1 MSSKPDHINW
11 QTGEDLGGH
20 KGRVLGMRQRLIS
33 QNQKRGEEFMN
44 RELKPYRKDSY
55 PTMGAFAD
63 SCGQSQA
70 GTKEGQ
76 EQASISVSSL
86 EISAAPQGLLGQKH

>member
-20 KGRVLGMRQRLIS
+20 KGRVLGMRQRLIC

-44 RELKPYRKDSY
+44 RELKLYSAYLTLTWEPLLIPVGKARQAPRKGRNKPPFLCLAWRLVRLQRGY
-55 PTMGAFAD
+55 
-63 SCGQSQA
+63 
-70 GTKEGQ
+70 
-76 EQASISVSSL
+76 
-86 EISAAPQGLLGQKH
+86 LG

>member
-1 MSSKPDHINW
+1 MCSKPDHTNW

-20 KGRVLGMRQRLIS
+20 KGRVLGVRQRLIY
-33 QNQKRGEEFMN
+33 QNQKRGEEFTS
-44 RELKPYRKDSY
+44 RELKPYRKDPY
-55 PTMGAFAD
+55 PTMRAFAD
-63 SCGQSQA
+63 SCGPSQA

-86 EISAAPQGLLGQKH
+86 DTSVAPEGALG

>member
-1 MSSKPDHINW
+1 MS
-11 QTGEDLGGH
+11 
-20 KGRVLGMRQRLIS
+20 
-33 QNQKRGEEFMN
+33 
-44 RELKPYRKDSY
+44 RELKPYRKDPY
-55 PTMGAFAD
+55 PTSGAFAD

-86 EISAAPQGLLGQKH
+86 ETIMAPEGALG